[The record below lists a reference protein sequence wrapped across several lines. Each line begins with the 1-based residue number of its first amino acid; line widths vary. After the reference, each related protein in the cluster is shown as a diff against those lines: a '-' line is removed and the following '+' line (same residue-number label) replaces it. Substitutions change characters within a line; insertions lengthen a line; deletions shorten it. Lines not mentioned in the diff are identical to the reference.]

1 MKKISINEIVNR
13 ILYNANKGDKLII
26 ERPLSLEY
34 YRVVKKDNDN
44 EFYILNEETNDIFKL
59 RPFAYRI
66 KRECNNYPL
75 DWVESILNIML
86 EQKEF
91 ITIVRYKAINENDL

>member
-1 MKKISINEIVNR
+1 MKKITINEIINR
-13 ILYNANKGDKLII
+13 ILYNTNKGDKLII
-26 ERPLSLEY
+26 ERPLSYEY
-34 YRVVKKDNDN
+34 YRVVKKDSDN
-44 EFYILNEETNDIFKL
+44 ELYILDEENNDIYKL

-75 DWVESILNIML
+75 DWVEGILNILL

-91 ITIVRYKAINENDL
+91 ITTIRYKAINDNDL